1 MKKVESIPPLST
13 LGPRA
18 DACRYVCQECG
29 GELRWTE
36 PLRTP
41 SVPLHYKE
49 IGLQSTSSE
58 MLTRSPCSGV
68 YTHTHTCRLPAC
80 SPNFPVSPTF
90 LSPFLFEPLL
100 NLLDLKATL
109 HLRPSRGE
117 ACTIKSHKVFWS
129 PTQTPQPKP
138 QTSNLQPKGGDTSCS
153 REGRLFKSEHKS
165 ALWSAHS
172 LMLRGRSVS
181 SEFGN

>member
-1 MKKVESIPPLST
+1 MRAGTFARSAEGSFVGQSPCALPLSPCT
-13 LGPRA
+13 TKKSACSLLLQKCSLGRHVQ
-18 DACRYVCQECG
+18 AC
-29 GELRWTE
+29 
-36 PLRTP
+36 
-41 SVPLHYKE
+41 
-49 IGLQSTSSE
+49 
-58 MLTRSPCSGV
+58 
-68 YTHTHTCRLPAC
+68 THTHTCRLPAC

-109 HLRPSRGE
+109 HLWPSRGE

-138 QTSNLQPKGGDTSCS
+138 QTSNLQPKGEDTSCS
-153 REGRLFKSEHKS
+153 REGRLFKSEHRS